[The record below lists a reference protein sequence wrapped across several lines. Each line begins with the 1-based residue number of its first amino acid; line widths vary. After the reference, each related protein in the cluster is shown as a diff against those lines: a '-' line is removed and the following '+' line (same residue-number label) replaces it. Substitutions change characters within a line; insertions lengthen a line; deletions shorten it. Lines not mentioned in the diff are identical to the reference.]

1 LERRQPAGRSAGSL
15 PAAISEP
22 LRRRLAAG
30 APAGKLPALR
40 AVQCPRVPEQIDCI
54 VERVTFH
61 NAENG
66 FSVLRVRPR
75 GGNAGIVTVVGN
87 TAALSEGERIV
98 AHGDWRED
106 RTHGRQFVATSIAPQ
121 PMQGRVQIEAFLGS
135 GAIKGVGPSTA
146 KLMLAQFG
154 DQILDILEKAPER
167 LREIPGIGPTRAKSI
182 GESWAAQRSTREL
195 MLFLAD
201 SGIGVARA
209 GRIQKQF
216 GANAVRLIQQNPY
229 RLVREIRGIGFATAD
244 ALALKL
250 GLARDAIERIRAG
263 LSHALSEAATQGHCG
278 LPADELTDSCA
289 KLLGIGTERISEA
302 ITLELEA
309 KRLTRDTLAGADAI
323 FLPWLYNA
331 EKDIG
336 ETLRRLVQG
345 RPSWP
350 EIDVEKALQ
359 WVEGKTKV
367 HLAPSQ
373 RAAIELM
380 LRSKVCVIT
389 GGPGVGKTTIVN
401 SIVQIAAAKDAEV
414 LLAAPTGRAARRLG
428 ESTGREAKTI
438 HRLLEVNAQTG
449 EFLRDESA
457 PLECDLLV
465 VDEAS
470 MIDVM
475 LMQALV
481 RALPPE
487 AALLLVGDV
496 DQLPAV
502 GPGQVLADVIRSGAI
517 PVVRLTEVFRQN
529 AESRIVVSAHA
540 INQGEL
546 PELSHRDG
554 DFYFSNVKDGI
565 AAAERIVDF
574 VAERIPNRFGLDPL
588 RDIQVLC
595 PMRRSAAGVEA
606 LNVALQKRLNPRA
619 SQPEAARIERM
630 GTAFHAG
637 DKVMQTVNNYEKD
650 VFNGDTGVIVTIDTE
665 NSKAIIDM
673 DGRPIEYA
681 DDELDD
687 LVLAYA
693 TTIHKSQGS
702 EYPAVVIALTTQHTI
717 MLQRNL
723 VYTAVTRGKKL
734 VVIVG
739 QQSALRQAVTTANT
753 RRRWTKLREWLQ
765 P

>member
-1 LERRQPAGRSAGSL
+1 MLLDSQVGSSASW
-15 PAAISEP
+15 AI
-22 LRRRLAAG
+22 G
-30 APAGKLPALR
+30 AGKLR
-40 AVQCPRVPEQIDCI
+40 RTVSEQIDCV

-75 GGNAGIVTVVGN
+75 GRSAAVITIVGHVG
-87 TAALSEGERIV
+87 AVAEGERFL
-98 AHGDWRED
+98 AEGEWRED
-106 RTHGRQFVATSIAPQ
+106 RQHGRQFIAATLAPQ
-121 PMQGRVQIEAFLGS
+121 PMQGRVQIETFLGS
-135 GAIKGVGPSTA
+135 GAIRGIGPPTA
-146 KLMLAQFG
+146 KLLLQHFG
-154 DQILDILEKAPER
+154 EKVLDVLEHTPER
-167 LREIPGIGPTRAKSI
+167 LREITGIGPTRAKMI

-195 MLFLAD
+195 MLFLVD

-216 GANAVRLIQQNPY
+216 GADAVRIIQRDPY

-263 LSHALSEAATQGHCG
+263 LSHALFEASAQGHCG
-278 LPADELTDSCA
+278 LPTTDLIEQCA
-289 KLLGIGTERISEA
+289 KLLGIGTEKISEA
-302 ITLELEA
+302 IALELEA
-309 KRLTRDTLAGADAI
+309 KRLTRDTLGERDAI
-323 FLPWLYNA
+323 FLPWLYAA
-331 EKDIG
+331 ERNIG
-336 ETLRRLVQG
+336 NTLRRLVKG
-345 RPSWP
+345 RPPWP
-350 EIDVEKALQ
+350 SIDVEKALR
-359 WVEGKTKV
+359 WVEGQTGV

-389 GGPGVGKTTIVN
+389 GGPGVGKTTLVN
-401 SIVQIAAAKDAEV
+401 SIVRIAEAKDADI
-414 LLAAPTGRAARRLG
+414 LLAAPTGRAARRLS
-428 ESTGREAKTI
+428 ESTVREAKTI
-438 HRLLEVNAQTG
+438 HRLLEVNAVDG
-449 EFLRDESA
+449 VFARNEDD
-457 PLECDLLV
+457 PLECDLLI

-475 LMQALV
+475 LMNALV
-481 RALPPE
+481 VALPPD

-502 GPGQVLADVIRSGAI
+502 GPGQVLADVIRSGVI
-517 PVVRLTEVFRQN
+517 PVVRLTEVFRQD

-540 INQGEL
+540 INEGRL

-554 DFYFSNVKDGI
+554 DFYFFNSRDS
-565 AAAERIVDF
+565 AAAADHIVEL
-574 VAERIPNRFGLDPL
+574 VAEKIPARFQFDAL

-606 LNVALQKRLNPRA
+606 LNAALQKRLNPHA
-619 SQPEAARIERM
+619 SDATSPRIERL

-637 DKVMQTVNNYEKD
+637 DKVMQTVNDYEKD
-650 VFNGDTGVIVTIDTE
+650 VFNGDTGVIVGIDAESMTAFVE
-665 NSKAIIDM
+665 I
-673 DGRPIEYA
+673 DGRTIEYV
-681 DDELDD
+681 DDVLDD

-702 EYPAVVIALTTQHTI
+702 EYPAVVIALTQQHSI

-734 VVIVG
+734 VVIAG
-739 QQSALRQAVTTANT
+739 EKAALQKAVSTAST
-753 RRRWTKLREWLQ
+753 RRRWTKLGEWLTQ
-765 P
+765 PT

>member
-1 LERRQPAGRSAGSL
+1 M
-15 PAAISEP
+15 
-22 LRRRLAAG
+22 
-30 APAGKLPALR
+30 
-40 AVQCPRVPEQIDCI
+40 PEQIDCV

-75 GGNAGIVTVVGN
+75 GTNPAIVTVVGHV
-87 TAALSEGERIV
+87 AAIAEGERIL
-98 AHGDWRED
+98 ADGEWRED
-106 RTHGRQFVATSIAPQ
+106 RNHGRQFVAANIAPQ
-121 PMQGRVQIEAFLGS
+121 PMQGRAQIETFLAS

-146 KLMLAQFG
+146 HLMMVHFG
-154 DQILDILEKAPER
+154 DKVLEVLEKTPER
-167 LREIPGIGPTRAKSI
+167 LKELPGIGPTRAKKI
-182 GESWAAQRSTREL
+182 GESWSAQRSTREL

-216 GANAVRLIQQNPY
+216 GADAVRVIQQNPY

-250 GLARDAIERIRAG
+250 GLARDSMERIRAG
-263 LSHALSEAATQGHCG
+263 LSHALSEASAQGHCG
-278 LPADELTDSCA
+278 LPADELIESCA
-289 KLLGIGTERISEA
+289 KLLGIGTERISEG
-302 ITLELEA
+302 ITLELQA
-309 KRLTRDTLAGADAI
+309 KRLVRDTLAGREAI
-323 FLPWLYNA
+323 FLPWLHRA
-331 EKDIG
+331 EETIG
-336 ETLRRLVQG
+336 VTLRQLARG
-345 RPSWP
+345 KPSWP
-350 EIDVEKALQ
+350 SIDVAKALD
-359 WVEGKTKV
+359 WVEKKTGV
-367 HLAPSQ
+367 RLAPSQ

-401 SIVQIAAAKDAEV
+401 SIVQIAAAKDADI
-414 LLAAPTGRAARRLG
+414 LLAAPTGRAARRVG

-449 EFLRDESA
+449 EFVRDEDN

-481 RALPPE
+481 RALPPD

-517 PVVRLTEVFRQN
+517 PVVRLTEVFRQE

-540 INQGEL
+540 INEGRM
-546 PELSHRDG
+546 PDLSQRDG
-554 DFYFSNVKDGI
+554 DFFFIKVPDSA
-565 AAAERIVDF
+565 AAAEKIVEY
-574 VAERIPNRFGLDPL
+574 VAERIPKRFALDPL
-588 RDIQVLC
+588 RDIQVLS
-595 PMRRSAAGVEA
+595 PMRRSAAGVEG
-606 LNVALQKRLNPRA
+606 LNAALQKRLNPRA
-619 SQPEAARIERM
+619 SAPDAPRIERL
-630 GTAFHAG
+630 GTAFHRG

-650 VFNGDTGVIVTIDTE
+650 VFNGDTGVVLSVDPETMIAIVEIE
-665 NSKAIIDM
+665 
-673 DGRPIEYA
+673 GRQLVYA
-681 DDELDD
+681 EDELDD
-687 LVLAYA
+687 LVLSYA

-702 EYPAVVIALTTQHTI
+702 EYPAVVIALTSQHSI

-739 QQSALRQAVTTANT
+739 QESALRQAVTTAST
-753 RRRWTKLREWLQ
+753 RRRWTKLGEWLGAVGGR
-765 P
+765 

>member
-1 LERRQPAGRSAGSL
+1 
-15 PAAISEP
+15 
-22 LRRRLAAG
+22 
-30 APAGKLPALR
+30 
-40 AVQCPRVPEQIDCI
+40 VPEQLDCV

-75 GGNAGIVTVVGN
+75 GANPGIVTVVGYI
-87 TAALSEGERIV
+87 AAIAEGERLL
-98 AHGDWRED
+98 ADGEWRED
-106 RTHGRQFVATSIAPQ
+106 RNHGRQFVAAAIKPQ
-121 PMQGRVQIEAFLGS
+121 PMQGRVQIEAFLSS

-146 KLMLAQFG
+146 RLMLTHFG
-154 DQILDILEKAPER
+154 DQVLDVLEKTPER
-167 LREIPGIGPTRAKSI
+167 LSELPGIGKRRAQMI

-195 MLFLAD
+195 MIFLAD

-209 GRIQKQF
+209 GRIQKHF
-216 GANAVRLIQQNPY
+216 GPDAVRLIQQNPY
-229 RLVREIRGIGFATAD
+229 RLVREIRGIGFMTAD

-250 GLARDAIERIRAG
+250 GLARDAIERIRAS
-263 LSHALSEAATQGHCG
+263 LSHALFEASTQGHCG
-278 LPADELTDSCA
+278 LPTDELIDACA
-289 KLLGIGTERISEA
+289 KLLGIETERISEA

-309 KRLTRDTLAGADAI
+309 KRLTRNTLGGRDAI

-331 EKDIG
+331 EHDIG
-336 ETLRRLVQG
+336 KTLLQLAKG
-345 RPSWP
+345 RPPWP
-350 EIDVEKALQ
+350 DIDVEKALR
-359 WVEGKTKV
+359 WVEGRTKV
-367 HLAPSQ
+367 RLAPSQ

-401 SIVQIAAAKDAEV
+401 SIVQIAAAKDADI

-438 HRLLEVNAQTG
+438 HRLLEVNPQDGGFA
-449 EFLRDESA
+449 RNADD
-457 PLECDLLV
+457 PLDCDLLI

-470 MIDVM
+470 MIDVL

-481 RALPPE
+481 AALPAA

-517 PVVRLTEVFRQN
+517 PVVRLTEVFRQD
-529 AESRIVVSAHA
+529 AASRIVVSAHE
-540 INQGEL
+540 INEGRL

-554 DFYFSNVKDGI
+554 DFYFVNAVDSA
-565 AAAERIVDF
+565 AAAEKIVEF
-574 VAERIPNRFGLDPL
+574 VAERIPNRFGFDPL
-588 RDIQVLC
+588 REIQVLC
-595 PMRRSAAGVEA
+595 PMRRSAAGVEG
-606 LNVALQKRLNPRA
+606 LNAALQKRLNPRA
-619 SQPEAARIERM
+619 SQPAAPRIERL

-637 DKVMQTVNNYEKD
+637 DKVMQIVNNYDKD
-650 VFNGDTGVIVTIDTE
+650 VFNGDTGVIVSIDSET
-665 NSKAIIDM
+665 STAIVDV
-673 DGRPIEYA
+673 DGRALEYV

-702 EYPAVVIALTTQHTI
+702 EYPAVVIALTTQHAI

-739 QQSALRQAVTTANT
+739 QQAALRQAVSTAST
-753 RRRWTKLREWLQ
+753 RRRWTKLGEWLGRRAEG
-765 P
+765 

>member
-1 LERRQPAGRSAGSL
+1 M
-15 PAAISEP
+15 
-22 LRRRLAAG
+22 
-30 APAGKLPALR
+30 
-40 AVQCPRVPEQIDCI
+40 PEQIDGV

-75 GGNAGIVTVVGN
+75 SANAGIITVVGYVA
-87 TAALSEGERIV
+87 TIAEGERLL
-98 AHGDWRED
+98 GEGEWRND
-106 RTHGRQFVATSIAPQ
+106 PTHGRQFVAASLRPQ
-121 PMQGRVQIEAFLGS
+121 PIQGRAQIEAFLAS
-135 GAIKGVGPSTA
+135 GAVKGVGPSTA
-146 KLMLAQFG
+146 KLMLTHFG
-154 DQILDILEKAPER
+154 DKILDVLDQTPER
-167 LREIPGIGPTRAKSI
+167 LRELPGIGPSRAKRI

-216 GANAVRLIQQNPY
+216 GADAVRIIQQNPY
-229 RLVREIRGIGFATAD
+229 RLIREIRGIGFATAD

-263 LSHALSEAATQGHCG
+263 VSYALSEAATQGHCG
-278 LPADELTDSCA
+278 LPSDELVESCA
-289 KLLGIGTERISEA
+289 KLLGIGTERIAEA
-302 ITLELEA
+302 IALELET
-309 KRLTRDTLAGADAI
+309 KRLTRDTLAGRDAI

-331 EKDIG
+331 ERDIG
-336 ETLRRLVQG
+336 HALRQLMQG
-345 RPSWP
+345 RPPWP
-350 EIDVEKALQ
+350 NVEIEKALR

-367 HLAPSQ
+367 RLAPSQ

-401 SIVQIAAAKDAEV
+401 SIVQIAAAKDADI

-428 ESTGREAKTI
+428 ESTAREAKTI

-449 EFLRDESA
+449 EFLRDASN
-457 PLECDLLV
+457 PLECDLLI

-481 RALPPE
+481 AALPSD

-502 GPGQVLADVIRSGAI
+502 GPGQVLADVIRSGTI
-517 PVVRLTEVFRQN
+517 PVVRLTEVFRQG
-529 AESRIVVSAHA
+529 AESRIVTSAHE
-540 INQGEL
+540 INEGRM

-554 DFYFSNVKDGI
+554 DFFFFEARDSA
-565 AAAERIVDF
+565 AAAERIVEL

-595 PMRRSAAGVEA
+595 PMRRSTAGVEA
-606 LNVALQKRLNPRA
+606 LNAALQKRLNPRA
-619 SQPEAARIERM
+619 SRPAAPRIERL

-650 VFNGDTGVIVTIDTE
+650 VFNGDTGVIVSVDAETMTATVDI
-665 NSKAIIDM
+665 
-673 DGRPIEYA
+673 DGRPLEYV
-681 DDELDD
+681 DEEMDD

-702 EYPAVVIALTTQHTI
+702 EYPAVVIALTTQHSI

-734 VVIVG
+734 VVIAG
-739 QQSALRQAVTTANT
+739 QQSALRQAVSTAST
-753 RRRWTKLREWLQ
+753 RRRWTKLGEWLR
-765 P
+765 